1 MVVSQVKIGSVAPDI
16 IHRNVKTCREN
27 IRNLHILA
35 PEWADDSVMPDTPV
49 DIYAFG
55 MCALETAALE
65 INSRF
70 EHNQLPLSLA
80 MGDNSFD
87 RAYSRAH
94 GY

>member
-1 MVVSQVKIGSVAPDI
+1 M
-16 IHRNVKTCREN
+16 KTCRDN

-35 PEWADDSVMPDTPV
+35 PEWGDDNLVPDTPV

-70 EHNQLPLSLA
+70 VSICVLTYKEKLYISVIQSSK
-80 MGDNSFD
+80 DF
-87 RAYSRAH
+87 
-94 GY
+94 